1 MRAVLQA
8 YGRALISQL
17 SARMLLLS
25 FIPFILSVLLWGVLL
40 WLGLQPLVDAVH
52 NLFSEHGGFTIS
64 NGVLAIFGLGLL
76 KTVIVPLIAMLLLL
90 PLMILTSLIFMGVAA
105 MPAIVRYVG
114 QRWYPQLEKKNGGG
128 WFGSLLAALGAF
140 GLFLLAWLVVLPLYF
155 VPPLALLA
163 QVLVWG
169 WLTSRVMAYDA
180 LADYASADERR
191 QLLRLHR
198 WPLLAI
204 GAVSGAAG
212 AIPGLLW
219 LGGALSVVLFP
230 FLAAISIW
238 LYVLI
243 FVFTGLWF
251 QHYCL
256 AALATL
262 RAAAAFRPDIVAPAS
277 A

>member
-25 FIPFILSVLLWGVLL
+25 FIPFFLSVLLWGVLL
-40 WLGLQPLVDAVH
+40 WLGLQPLVDGVH
-52 NLFSEHGGFTIS
+52 NLFSEHGGFSIS
-64 NGVLAIFGLGLL
+64 NGVLAAFGLGLL

-105 MPAIVRYVG
+105 MPAIVRHVG
-114 QRWYPQLEKKNGGG
+114 RRSYPQLEKKSGGG

-163 QVLVWG
+163 QVLLWG

-191 QLLRLHR
+191 QLLRAHR

-204 GAVSGAAG
+204 GVASGAAG

-230 FLAAISIW
+230 FLAVISIW

-251 QHYCL
+251 QHYCM
-256 AALATL
+256 AALANQ
-262 RAAAAFRPDIVAPAS
+262 RAAAIALPTVAPG
-277 A
+277 